1 MMSDDISRSFVEG
14 LRQLGLSDQYNEQFL
29 LYRRELLDWNTRVNL
44 TAITD
49 PEEVLLKH
57 FLDSLSL
64 LLVYDKPQ
72 TRMLDIGSGA
82 GFPGL
87 ALKIVR
93 PQWQVTLLEATNKK
107 VVFLRHMIEVLGLQD
122 IEVVHG
128 RAEECGHNREYRG
141 SFALVTARA
150 VAALPVLLEYSAPY
164 CRASG
169 SIILPKKGDLVDE
182 LEQGKRAASQVGAV
196 FKRDV
201 PVDVPGLTDGR
212 RLLVWEQRKPCPPQ
226 FPRSGAAIAKKPLD

>member
-1 MMSDDISRSFVEG
+1 MSNNTSSVFAEG
-14 LRQLGLSDQYNEQFL
+14 LRHLGLSDQYNEQFL
-29 LYRRELLDWNTRVNL
+29 LYRQELLDWNTRVNL

-64 LLVYDKPQ
+64 LIVYDKPQ
-72 TRMLDIGSGA
+72 TRMLDIGTGP

-107 VVFLRHMIEVLGLQD
+107 VIFLRHMVELLGLQNV
-122 IEVVHG
+122 EVVHG
-128 RAEECGHNREYRG
+128 RAEESAQKSGYRG
-141 SFALVTARA
+141 RFDLVTARA

-164 CRASG
+164 CRIGG
-169 SIILPKKGDLVDE
+169 SIVLPKKGDLLEE
-182 LEQGKRAASQVGAV
+182 LAQGKRAASQLGAS
-196 FKRDV
+196 FKKDV
-201 PVDVPGLTDGR
+201 PVDLPGLTDGR
-212 RLLVWEQRKPCPPQ
+212 RLLVWEQRKLCPPQ
-226 FPRSGAAIAKKPLD
+226 FPRSGAAMAKKPLG

>member
-1 MMSDDISRSFVEG
+1 MSDDISNVFAEG
-14 LRQLGLSDQYNEQFL
+14 LKYLGLSDQYNEQFL

-49 PEEVLLKH
+49 PEDVLVKH

-64 LLVYDKPQ
+64 LTVYDKPQ
-72 TRMLDIGSGA
+72 TRMLDIGTGP

-107 VVFLRHMIEVLGLQD
+107 VTFLRHMVELLGLQD
-122 IEVVHG
+122 VEVIHG
-128 RAEECGHNREYRG
+128 RAEESAQKSGYRTG
-141 SFALVTARA
+141 FDLVTARA

-164 CRASG
+164 CRVGG
-169 SIILPKKGDLVDE
+169 SIVLPKKGDLLEE
-182 LEQGKRAASQVGAV
+182 LQRGKRAGE
-196 FKRDV
+196 K
-201 PVDVPGLTDGR
+201 L
-212 RLLVWEQRKPCPPQ
+212 
-226 FPRSGAAIAKKPLD
+226 PL